1 MAIFLETA
9 LNFLE
14 EEFQKYDL
22 QTKFLYKFCKS
33 FLTFMAESI
42 YKFRDLINSFF
53 FEHTTFDDRYLQIH
67 DLIKFLTNIGNKVS
81 HISIIILKRSKN
93 Y

>member
-1 MAIFLETA
+1 MAIFLETV

-53 FEHTTFDDRYLQIH
+53 L
-67 DLIKFLTNIGNKVS
+67 NIQLLMIGIYKYM
-81 HISIIILKRSKN
+81 I
-93 Y
+93 